1 MTTNGDTAVQVVPVR
16 HFGRWVASFFAV
28 ILVAMLIHTLLS
40 KIPNGQVAC
49 QTVDAVRTCHN
60 VVNWRFSWNVVFQYF
75 TVTEIIQG
83 LGRTLLLTVIS
94 MTIGITLGVTIAIM
108 RISESRLLSS
118 TAWSYT
124 WFFRGTPVYVQL
136 IFWFNIAAIFP
147 LITLGVPFTHITF
160 FHLDTV
166 TFFTPFTAGVIGLGL
181 NEGAY
186 MSEIARAGLIA
197 VDEGQIEAASSIG
210 MTKSQTLR
218 LVVLP
223 QAMRVII
230 PPTGNEVISMLK
242 TTSLVSSIGVIDLL
256 GAAQNIYSATYQV
269 VPMLIV
275 ASLWYL
281 AVTTILSI
289 GQFYLERYYAK
300 GALRTPPPT
309 PIQRIRSDVR
319 GIAAKFRTPRP
330 AKESR

>member
-1 MTTNGDTAVQVVPVR
+1 MTTNGDTAVKVVPVR

-28 ILVAMLIHTLLS
+28 IVVAMLIHTLLS

>member
-1 MTTNGDTAVQVVPVR
+1 MTTNGDTAVRVVPVR
-16 HFGRWVASFFAV
+16 HFGRWIASFFAV

-49 QTVDAVRTCHN
+49 QTIDAVRTCHN

-94 MTIGITLGVTIAIM
+94 MTIGITLGITIAIM